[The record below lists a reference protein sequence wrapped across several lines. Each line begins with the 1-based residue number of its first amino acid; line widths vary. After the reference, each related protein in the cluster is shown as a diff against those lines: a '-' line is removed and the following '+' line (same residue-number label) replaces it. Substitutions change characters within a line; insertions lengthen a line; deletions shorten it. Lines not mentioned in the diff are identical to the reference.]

1 MKQVHRLIEYICN
14 HPIEGSICITI
25 ANSGSVFGSI
35 ISPSR
40 TDDTFNS
47 TLDTCYSDFIEWICQ
62 EKSWIRTKHGSIL
75 TLKSRKAL

>member
-1 MKQVHRLIEYICN
+1 MHQINKLIEYICN
-14 HPIEGSICITI
+14 SNVNGSICITI

-40 TDDTFNS
+40 TDDTFHS

-62 EKSWIRTKHGSIL
+62 EKSWTRTKHGSIL
-75 TLKSRKAL
+75 TPKSRKAL